1 MKTRLLR
8 RVALLCLLLAVSLS
22 ATASTTIRI
31 TVSGAKQGS
40 FKGDV
45 NSRLGA
51 GGIGVLRYEYSV
63 TSPRNATTG
72 QATGKTQHSLVTI
85 TKAWSPSSVQFYQA
99 LVSNEVLRTVVIEFF
114 KPDAQ
119 GRLTAFQTIR
129 LTNASV
135 AKIFQYVG
143 IAPSVGVAPQDAE
156 LEDISFSFQKID
168 IENTEAGKISATDDW
183 TQ

>member
-8 RVALLCLLLAVSLS
+8 YVALLCLLLAATVC
-22 ATASTTIRI
+22 ATAATTIRI
-31 TVSGAKQGS
+31 TVTGAKQGS

-51 GGIGVLRYEYSV
+51 GGISVLRYEYSV

-72 QATGKTQHSLVTI
+72 QATGKNQHSMVTI

-114 KPDAQ
+114 KPDAG

-135 AKIFQYVG
+135 AKVFQYVG
-143 IAPSVGVAPQDAE
+143 ISTSAGVAPQDAE
-156 LEDISFSFQKID
+156 LEDISFTFQKID
-168 IENTEAGKISATDDW
+168 IENTEAGKITATDDW

>member
-8 RVALLCLLLAVSLS
+8 HVALLCLLLAASLS
-22 ATASTTIRI
+22 ATAATTIRI
-31 TVSGAKQGS
+31 TVTGAKQGS

-51 GGIGVLRYEYSV
+51 GGISVLRYEYSV

-72 QATGKTQHSLVTI
+72 QASGKTQHSLVTI

-114 KPDAQ
+114 KPDAS

-135 AKIFQYVG
+135 ARDFQYVG
-143 IAPSVGVAPQDAE
+143 IAPSAGVAPQDAE

-168 IENTEAGKISATDDW
+168 IENTEAGKITATDDW

>member
-22 ATASTTIRI
+22 AMAATTIRI
-31 TVSGAKQGS
+31 TVTGTKQGA

-51 GGIGVLRYEYSV
+51 GGISVLRYEYSV
-63 TSPRNATTG
+63 TSPRNVTTG
-72 QATGKTQHSLVTI
+72 QASGKNQHSPVTI
-85 TKAWSPSSVQFYQA
+85 TKAWGPSSVQFYQA
-99 LVSNEVLRTVVIEFF
+99 LATNEVLRTVVIEFF

-143 IAPSVGVAPQDAE
+143 VSPSAGVAPQDAE
-156 LEDISFSFQKID
+156 LEDISFTFQKID
-168 IENTEAGKISATDDW
+168 IENNEAGKVAVSDDW

>member
-8 RVALLCLLLAVSLS
+8 YVALLCLLLAATVC
-22 ATASTTIRI
+22 ATAATTIRI
-31 TVSGAKQGS
+31 TVTGAKQGS

-51 GGIGVLRYEYSV
+51 GGISVLRYEYSV

-72 QATGKTQHSLVTI
+72 QATGKNQHSMVTI

-114 KPDAQ
+114 KPDAW
-119 GRLTAFQTIR
+119 A
-129 LTNASV
+129 ASR
-135 AKIFQYVG
+135 
-143 IAPSVGVAPQDAE
+143 PSRPFA
-156 LEDISFSFQKID
+156 
-168 IENTEAGKISATDDW
+168 
-183 TQ
+183 

>member
-8 RVALLCLLLAVSLS
+8 YVALLCLLLAGTIC
-22 ATASTTIRI
+22 ATAATTIRI
-31 TVSGAKQGS
+31 TVTGAKQGS

-51 GGIGVLRYEYSV
+51 GGISVLRYEYSV

-72 QATGKTQHSLVTI
+72 QATGKNQHSMVTI

-114 KPDAQ
+114 KPDAG

-135 AKIFQYVG
+135 AKVFQYVG
-143 IAPSVGVAPQDAE
+143 VSPSAGVAPQDAE
-156 LEDISFSFQKID
+156 LEDISFTFQKID
-168 IENTEAGKISATDDW
+168 IENTEAGKITATDDW

>member
-8 RVALLCLLLAVSLS
+8 YVALLCLLLAATVC
-22 ATASTTIRI
+22 ATAATTIRI
-31 TVSGAKQGS
+31 TVTGAKQGS

-51 GGIGVLRYEYSV
+51 GGISVLRYEYSV

-72 QATGKTQHSLVTI
+72 QATGKNQHSMVTI

-114 KPDAQ
+114 KPDAG

-135 AKIFQYVG
+135 AKVFQYVG
-143 IAPSVGVAPQDAE
+143 VSPSAGVAPQDAE
-156 LEDISFSFQKID
+156 LEDISFTFQKID
-168 IENTEAGKISATDDW
+168 IENAEAGKITATDDW